1 MVSCSDFSFLA
12 SNNMSHTKTSLMRM
26 KASDLAS
33 LEAKLVGTKHGAK
46 LPLKEKMAE
55 SILSYM
61 KKHPEASKGEKK
73 TTKSKVSG
81 EKKTAKSKI
90 SGEKKATKSK
100 VSGEKKSKT
109 SPPGKKAAK
118 STASSKKTKTPT
130 PPKHP
135 SHKQRKPVE
144 PGPLIVFYSEKPS
157 KTTPSPVKPSPF
169 KNYPHKASFEEVEM
183 LFDGLS
189 ETDKKK
195 LCLRVKTPPKPVT
208 PKTSFDPK
216 HVPIGTFVK
225 TSCGGGM
232 VVDKALKK
240 VVIWIGTPINNCE
253 AMPYRYSLPQ
263 KIETDPFE
271 RMEIR
276 EGIRKS
282 AENPANAPKARQYI
296 NALNENIPALNIV
309 NGKDWKVGDIGRFKG
324 KGGESLIGLVYK
336 KNPKKVNVIT
346 TKGTLWNVSPAN
358 LETISK
364 LPKCEFVPTVQVNEK
379 IKDRIAVAVA
389 RCNMISKGYEL
400 EPFRFEDYQ

>member
-1 MVSCSDFSFLA
+1 MVSCSDFSFLS

-26 KASDLAS
+26 KAADLAA
-33 LEAKLVGTKHGAK
+33 LETKLVGTKHGAK
-46 LPLKEKMAE
+46 LPLKEKMTE

-61 KKHPEASKGEKK
+61 KKHPEEFKAEKK
-73 TTKSKVSG
+73 TAKSKVSREKKVAKSKVSG
-81 EKKTAKSKI
+81 EKKPKTST
-90 SGEKKATKSK
+90 SGKKTTKSAN
-100 VSGEKKSKT
+100 
-109 SPPGKKAAK
+109 KA
-118 STASSKKTKTPT
+118 KTPT
-130 PPKHP
+130 PP
-135 SHKQRKPVE
+135 SHKQRKPIE

-157 KTTPSPVKPSPF
+157 KTTPSPFKPSPYKKF
-169 KNYPHKASFEEVEM
+169 PPKKYPHKASFEEIER

-189 ETDKKK
+189 VSDKKK
-195 LCLRVKTPPKPVT
+195 LCLSVKTPPKPVT

-240 VVIWIGTPINNCE
+240 VVIWIGTPTNNCE
-253 AMPYRYSLPQ
+253 AMPYKYSLPQ

-271 RMEIR
+271 KMEIR

-282 AENPANAPKARQYI
+282 AEIPANAPKARQYI
-296 NALNENIPALNIV
+296 NALNEHIPALNIV

-379 IKDRIAVAVA
+379 IKDRIAVAIA